1 MIGTIVKFK
10 ELSIICLIF
19 AALAPAFA
27 AGQQNK
33 GGPSTDEL
41 LKSIGL
47 TKPAFA
53 RAPDFNL
60 RDGGGGMASLS
71 GNRGNLILLNFWA
84 TWCGPCR
91 EEMPSMEQLSR
102 SFGGQGFTIL
112 AVNQRESAAQ
122 VARYMKTNGLNFR
135 VPLDTDGRV
144 SASYRV
150 YGIPA
155 TYLIDANGQA
165 IGMKSGTRDWAAR
178 EVVDVFRKLIADG
191 GGSGSVGGSMEL
203 EPAAPLPK
211 KLRAKGHGVLV
222 HGQQDAQ
229 SEIIGKLDRG
239 DDLIPLG
246 TVSGAG
252 EFWYMVKTKSG
263 AVGWVRG
270 AEVEEVR
277 SQK

>member
-10 ELSIICLIF
+10 DLSITCLIF

-33 GGPSTDEL
+33 GGPSSDDL

-122 VARYMKTNGLNFR
+122 VERYMKTNGLNFR
-135 VPLDTDGRV
+135 APLDTDGRV
-144 SASYRV
+144 SNSYRV
-150 YGIPA
+150 YGIPVS
-155 TYLIDANGQA
+155 YLIDANGQA
-165 IGMKSGTRDWAAR
+165 IGMKSGSRDWAAR
-178 EVVDVFRKLIADG
+178 EVVDVFRKLISE
-191 GGSGSVGGSMEL
+191 SGSTGAAGGSMDL
-203 EPAAPLPK
+203 EPVTSLPK
-211 KLRAKGHGVLV
+211 TLRAKGNGVLV
-222 HGQQDAQ
+222 HGQQDVL
-229 SEIIGKLDRG
+229 SEVIGKLDRG

-246 TVSGAG
+246 KVSGAG
-252 EFWYMVKTKSG
+252 EFWYMVKIKSG

-270 AEVEEVR
+270 VEVEEVR

>member
-1 MIGTIVKFK
+1 
-10 ELSIICLIF
+10 
-19 AALAPAFA
+19 
-27 AGQQNK
+27 
-33 GGPSTDEL
+33 
-41 LKSIGL
+41 
-47 TKPAFA
+47 
-53 RAPDFNL
+53 
-60 RDGGGGMASLS
+60 MASLS

-102 SFGGQGFTIL
+102 SFGGQGFTVL

-122 VARYMKTNGLNFR
+122 VERYMKTNGLNFR
-135 VPLDTDGRV
+135 APLDTDGRV

-155 TYLIDANGQA
+155 TYLIDAHGQA

-191 GGSGSVGGSMEL
+191 GGSGSVGGSMKL

-211 KLRAKGHGVLV
+211 TLRAKGTGVLV

-229 SEIIGKLDRG
+229 SEIIGKFDRG
-239 DDLIPLG
+239 DDLIALG
-246 TVSGAG
+246 KVSGAG
-252 EFWYMVKTKSG
+252 EFWYMVKTKTG
-263 AVGWVRG
+263 AIGWVRG
-270 AEVEEVR
+270 AEIEELR

>member
-1 MIGTIVKFK
+1 MIRTIGKFK
-10 ELSIICLIF
+10 EVNIVCL
-19 AALAPAFA
+19 ALAVLAPGFA
-27 AGQQNK
+27 AGQQGK
-33 GGPSTDEL
+33 GGSSTDEL

-47 TKPAFA
+47 AKPAFA

-60 RDGGGGMASLS
+60 RDGTGGMASLS

-102 SFGGQGFTIL
+102 SFGGQGFTVL

-122 VARYMKTNGLNFR
+122 VERYMKTNGLNFR
-135 VPLDTDGRV
+135 APLDTDGRV

-155 TYLIDANGQA
+155 TYLIDAHGQA

-191 GGSGSVGGSMEL
+191 GGSVGGSMEL

-211 KLRAKGHGVLV
+211 TLRAKGTGVLV

-229 SEIIGKLDRG
+229 SEIIGKFDRG
-239 DDLIPLG
+239 DDLIALG
-246 TVSGAG
+246 KVSGAG
-252 EFWYMVKTKSG
+252 EFWYMVKTKTG
-263 AVGWVRG
+263 AIGWVRG
-270 AEVEEVR
+270 AEVEELR